1 MITLDPIGRCHY
13 AGGHSNQVIGA
24 FQDRFQMS
32 NATNYDVLPG
42 GGFLMLRG
50 AEEVR
55 RLTVMVNWL
64 TEINRHARTGER

>member
-1 MITLDPIGRCHY
+1 
-13 AGGHSNQVIGA
+13 
-24 FQDRFQMS
+24 MS

>member
-1 MITLDPIGRCHY
+1 MREGTATRL
-13 AGGHSNQVIGA
+13 SVL